1 MELDRWEGYLT
12 SPFLVG
18 DTFTMADA
26 AVGPLFAQ
34 LKREGLDMS
43 KFPKIKSYLESLEG
57 RPSFVA
63 TFPPHWKDSPDSTN
77 LAPVTEEW

>member
-1 MELDRWEGYLT
+1 MLTQVELERWEGYIT

-34 LKREGLDMS
+34 LKRNGLDMS
-43 KFPKIKSYLESLEG
+43 KFPKIKSYLESMEVG
-57 RPSFVA
+57 GSHSGV
-63 TFPPHWKDSPDSTN
+63 
-77 LAPVTEEW
+77 